1 MSDTLIRHIFHV
13 PDIHCAGCISRIET
27 KLQDLDEVG
36 FVRVNLTLKQVVI
49 DTKDI
54 TALDKIK
61 QAITQL
67 GFTPSLLDPSQ
78 QPDDHHLNRLL
89 RRVAVAGFGMMNV
102 MLLSIAVWTGAE
114 ESTRQFLHLISALF
128 AVPCLIYASHPFFIS
143 AFKALRARSLNMDV
157 PIALAILLATLNSLY
172 ASLSGGE
179 HAYFDAALALCFFLL
194 VGRYLTQRLQ
204 IRAQSAA
211 AQLAKLQMRQAVKI
225 TAHNKKEIEETIP
238 ATDLNQGDIV
248 LIRAGDIIPIDGV
261 VTTGTSETDRSLLT
275 GESVP
280 VAVHQGDAV
289 FAGESNIAGV
299 LRIKVTGQVQDSL
312 LSAMIELAQK
322 AEENR
327 HHYTALADKVA
338 SYYAPLVHLAAFLTF
353 IFWSAAGAGFHF
365 SINTAIAVLII
376 TCPCAL
382 GLAVPAVVTN
392 LSGRFLRRG
401 ILLKSP
407 TALERLAQIDEI
419 VFDKTGTLTTGQF
432 VAKLPSHMKQ
442 AERACLS
449 ALASLSHHPYAK
461 AIAASLSEER
471 RSQQPI
477 SLDRITEVTGKGIK
491 AYWHDK
497 PIYLG
502 HPHWVCEKAS
512 SAYTRI
518 NQPYQQTSMIS
529 FWIEGHEPVF
539 LPIEEEVRDGMAE
552 MITKC
557 KTQGYHVTL
566 MTGDSQEAG
575 EKLGQILGVDVTHC
589 AMSPKD
595 KAAYLEAR
603 QSQGAHV
610 MMVGD
615 GLNDTA
621 AMSGASL
628 SLAPS
633 SALDATR
640 AAADILVLDGS
651 IDVVPDLLRL
661 GRLAKRRMIENFMA
675 SGVYNLI
682 FVPLAMSGIAT
693 PLWAAIAMSLS
704 SVTVILNAYRL
715 PSFAH
720 IKQQT
725 ASKDD
730 KRSSLRKAP
739 LEVV

>member
-1 MSDTLIRHIFHV
+1 MSDTPTRHIFHV
-13 PDIHCAGCISRIET
+13 PDMHCAGCIGRIET
-27 KLQDLDEVG
+27 KLQGLDEVG
-36 FVRVNLTLKQVVI
+36 YVRVNLTLKQVVI

-54 TALDKIK
+54 AALDKIK
-61 QAITQL
+61 DSITHL

-143 AFKALRARSLNMDV
+143 AFKALRAHSLNMDV

-204 IRAQSAA
+204 VRAQSAA

-238 ATDLNQGDIV
+238 ATELKQGDIV

-261 VTTGTSETDRSLLT
+261 VTTGASETDRSLLT

-280 VAVHQGDAV
+280 VAVHEGDAV

-312 LSAMIELAQK
+312 LNAMIELAQK

-327 HHYTALADKVA
+327 HHYTALADKAA

-353 IFWSAAGAGFHF
+353 IFWSVADAGFHF

-401 ILLKSP
+401 LLLKSP

-419 VFDKTGTLTTGQF
+419 VFDKTGTLTTGRF

-442 AERACLS
+442 TERACLS
-449 ALASLSHHPYAK
+449 VLASLSHHPYAK
-461 AIAASLSEER
+461 AIATSLCEER
-471 RSQQPI
+471 HEKPPI
-477 SLDRITEVTGKGIK
+477 TLDRITEVTGKGIK

-502 HPHWVCEKAS
+502 HPQWVCEKAGFADS
-512 SAYTRI
+512 QIRQS
-518 NQPYQQTSMIS
+518 YQQTSMIS
-529 FWIEGHEPVF
+529 FWIKGREPVF
-539 LPIEEEVRDGMAE
+539 LPIEEELRDSMAE
-552 MITKC
+552 MIVKC

-566 MTGDSQEAG
+566 MTGDSQKAG
-575 EKLGQILGVDVTHC
+575 EKLGQILGVDVTLC

-595 KAAYLEAR
+595 KAAYLEER
-603 QSQGAHV
+603 QSDGAHV

-651 IDVVPDLLRL
+651 LEVVPDLLRL
-661 GRLAKRRMIENFMA
+661 GRLAKRRMIENFVI
-675 SGVYNLI
+675 SGAYNLI

-715 PSFAH
+715 PSLSSV
-720 IKQQT
+720 KQQT
-725 ASKDD
+725 VSTDD
-730 KRSSLRKAP
+730 RRSSLSKAP
-739 LEVV
+739 LEVL